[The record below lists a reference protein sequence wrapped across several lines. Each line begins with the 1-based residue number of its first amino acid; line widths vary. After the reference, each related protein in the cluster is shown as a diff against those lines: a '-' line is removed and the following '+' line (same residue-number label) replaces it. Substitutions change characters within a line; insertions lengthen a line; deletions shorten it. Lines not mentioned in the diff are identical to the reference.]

1 MDKSDGGASSAAKTV
16 SQISSTS
23 SDNVTHVNE
32 DETVNNAMK
41 DVICDME
48 KVFLNPA
55 SCDKNV
61 IKTRSRSQSPVGDK
75 DSSFLSSQSSKSLD
89 NPADLSVEMRR
100 KLYTKSQEV
109 ETIDE
114 SNVNFSQNRELWQ
127 KRASSQSSYNISS
140 NTSQKSLLQRQ
151 IHTPDL
157 VMDLPLVG
165 SSSPKEQ
172 TKKSISLSAS
182 SMSDLYSG
190 EEDSTSV
197 ISLESPQGPESP
209 DMSTAAER
217 FAKQNQCTLKKN
229 TKIHASD
236 TIISTV
242 GTKPN
247 SDNIVTVCSP
257 LPVRNTMKLAS
268 TNLTTTTT
276 TFKPQIKAKPPVLR
290 KPVLSFTLPT
300 ELVHQENTDIPL

>member
-1 MDKSDGGASSAAKTV
+1 MDKADGVVASNAAKTV

-75 DSSFLSSQSSKSLD
+75 EPSFLSSQSSKSLD

-140 NTSQKSLLQRQ
+140 TSQKNLLQRQ

-190 EEDSTSV
+190 EEDTTSV

-236 TIISTV
+236 TVISTV
-242 GTKPN
+242 GINPN

-257 LPVRNTMKLAS
+257 LLVRNTMKLSS

-300 ELVHQENTDIPL
+300 EIVHQENTDIPL